1 MGSAPALGQTNDTLD
16 PEHPTSTLVCAYQE
30 NNDDHRLMLTTTDD
44 GIDWA
49 PAYPARG
56 PTPIAIGGAP
66 ALALLSASGSS
77 YLYCVFGANDPTNT
91 MFVTRSVNGR
101 NWGSP
106 ARESGASALGVYGIQ
121 MGSAAALAS
130 VGALLYCAFRSNDGH
145 NNLCVTWSPDG
156 ENWQTPA
163 VIYPEIAMASAPSL
177 AVFNNRLYVG
187 FQGADH
193 LIYVSSADFPN

>member
-1 MGSAPALGQTNDTLD
+1 MGGTGARQPGKVVQAR
-16 PEHPTSTLVCAYQE
+16 LVCMAF
-30 NNDDHRLMLTTTDD
+30 R
-44 GIDWA
+44 WA
-49 PAYPARG
+49 ARR
-56 PTPIAIGGAP
+56 PWPV
-66 ALALLSASGSS
+66 SVRSS
-77 YLYCVFGANDPTNT
+77 D
-91 MFVTRSVNGR
+91 
-101 NWGSP
+101 
-106 ARESGASALGVYGIQ
+106 
-121 MGSAAALAS
+121 
-130 VGALLYCAFRSNDGH
+130 CAFRSNDGH